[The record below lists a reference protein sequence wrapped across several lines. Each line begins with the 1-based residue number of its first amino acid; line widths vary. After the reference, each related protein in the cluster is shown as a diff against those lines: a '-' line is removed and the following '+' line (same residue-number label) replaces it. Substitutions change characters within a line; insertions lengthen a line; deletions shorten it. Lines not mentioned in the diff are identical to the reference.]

1 MNLDMLKQAR
11 EFQSKLA
18 HAQKELK
25 RMQVET
31 DAGKGAVKVV
41 MNGEQR
47 IISIKIDPA
56 LVDLSNAKQLE
67 VLLLKALNDAQDKIQ
82 QVAAQTLK
90 DATGGMKIPGLF

>member
-31 DAGKGAVKVV
+31 EAGKGAIKVV

-67 VLLLKALNDAQDKIQ
+67 ILLLKALNDAQEKVQ
-82 QVAAQTLK
+82 KVAAQSLK
-90 DATGGMKIPGLF
+90 EVTGGMKIPGLF

>member
-47 IISIKIDPA
+47 IISIKIDPT
-56 LVDLSNAKQLE
+56 LIDLSNAKQLE
-67 VLLLKALNDAQDKIQ
+67 ILLLKALNDAQDKIQ
-82 QVAAQTLK
+82 KVAAQTLK

>member
-1 MNLDMLKQAR
+1 MNLDMIKQAR

-31 DAGKGAVKVV
+31 EAGKGAVKVV

-47 IISIKIDPA
+47 LISIKIDPA
-56 LVDLSNAKQLE
+56 LIDLSSAKQLE
-67 VLLLKALNDAQDKIQ
+67 ILLLKALNDAQDKVQ
-82 QVAAQTLK
+82 KVAAQTLK
-90 DATGGMKIPGLF
+90 EATGGMKIPGLF

>member
-31 DAGKGAVKVV
+31 EAGKGAVKVV

-47 IISIKIDPA
+47 IITIKIDPA

-67 VLLLKALNDAQDKIQ
+67 ILLLKALNDAQEKMQ
-82 QVAAQTLK
+82 KVAAQTLK
-90 DATGGMKIPGLF
+90 EATGGLKIPGLF

>member
-31 DAGKGAVKVV
+31 DAGKGAIKVV

-47 IISIKIDPA
+47 IISIKIDPT
-56 LVDLSNAKQLE
+56 LIDLSNAKQLE
-67 VLLLKALNDAQDKIQ
+67 ILLLKALNDAQDKIQ
-82 QVAAQTLK
+82 KVAAQTLK